1 MYPEIKT
8 HHNWLIKK
16 AVNDKVRES
25 LSGFYGSV
33 LDLGCGVRPFE
44 KDILQYAD
52 EYIGLDW
59 GNTLHGTHADVIS
72 DLNKPL
78 PISDASVDHIV
89 TFEVMEHLAEPQIM
103 LAEAFRVMRGG
114 GQLTLSVPFQWWVHE
129 APWDYQRFTRHGLD
143 YHLDKAGFSNIVI
156 TPTTGFWSMWILKFN
171 YQTAR
176 LIRGPR
182 ALRLLIRA
190 LLVPMWWLNQTL
202 APALDR
208 IWPEDRETAGY
219 FVTARKP

>member
-1 MYPEIKT
+1 M
-8 HHNWLIKK
+8 
-16 AVNDKVRES
+16 RE
-25 LSGFYGSV
+25 
-33 LDLGCGVRPFE
+33 
-44 KDILQYAD
+44 
-52 EYIGLDW
+52 
-59 GNTLHGTHADVIS
+59 
-72 DLNKPL
+72 
-78 PISDASVDHIV
+78 
-89 TFEVMEHLAEPQIM
+89 
-103 LAEAFRVMRGG
+103 G

-129 APWDYQRFTRHGLD
+129 APWDYQRFTRYGLY